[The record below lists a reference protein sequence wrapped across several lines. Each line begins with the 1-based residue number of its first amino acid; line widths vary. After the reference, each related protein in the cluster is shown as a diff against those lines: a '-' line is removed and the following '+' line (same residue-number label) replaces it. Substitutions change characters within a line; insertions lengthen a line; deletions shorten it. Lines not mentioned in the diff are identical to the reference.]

1 MSADR
6 VGFFCVPN
14 FPFDLVAFAAA
25 GYVFVMKIAILGKP
39 FDEETLPFLQALL
52 DDLVARRTE
61 VIIVE
66 SFRTYL
72 DNRLQLPEGIGTF
85 RRGDSLRDVQFVFSI
100 GGDGTLLDTVTYV
113 GALQIPILGIN
124 TGRLGFLATITVERI
139 SQAIDALF
147 KGHFVLEERSLIR
160 VETDPE
166 VFDGINFGLN
176 EFSILKRD
184 TSSMIVV
191 HTYIDGEYLN
201 SYWADGLIVATPTGS
216 TGYSLSCGGPVML
229 PQTNNFIIA
238 PVCPHNLNV
247 RPLIVSDRSVIS
259 FEIEGRSNN
268 FLLSLD
274 SRSVAVDAGIQIAV
288 RRENFAVRLVKLNHV
303 NFLTTLRSK
312 LNWGLDK
319 RNPASILL

>member
-1 MSADR
+1 
-6 VGFFCVPN
+6 
-14 FPFDLVAFAAA
+14 
-25 GYVFVMKIAILGKP
+25 MKIAILGKP
-39 FDEETLPFLQALL
+39 FS
-52 DDLVARRTE
+52 DDLTPAMREMIHELVRRQAE
-61 VIIVE
+61 VSILD
-66 SFRTYL
+66 SFHAYL
-72 DNRLQLPEGIGTF
+72 SERMELPAGITTFNRSNSLQGT
-85 RRGDSLRDVQFVFSI
+85 RFVLSI

-124 TGRLGFLATITVERI
+124 TGRLGFLATISPDKI
-139 SQAIDALF
+139 LPALDSLF
-147 KGHFVLEERSLIR
+147 KGHFVLEDRSLIR
-160 VETDPE
+160 VDTDPDT
-166 VFDGINFGLN
+166 FGSINFGLN

-274 SRSVAVDAGIQIAV
+274 SRSQTVEAGIQIAV
-288 RRENFAVRLVKLNHV
+288 RRENFNARLVKLNHV
-303 NFLTTLRSK
+303 NFLSTLRSK
-312 LNWGLDK
+312 LNWGLDR
-319 RNPASILL
+319 RNPAGIPI

>member
-1 MSADR
+1 
-6 VGFFCVPN
+6 
-14 FPFDLVAFAAA
+14 
-25 GYVFVMKIAILGKP
+25 MKIAIIGKP
-39 FDEETLPFLQALL
+39 LDDSTLPFMQALL
-52 DDLVARRTE
+52 DDLVARQTD
-61 VIIVE
+61 ILIAE
-66 SFRTYL
+66 SFHGSL
-72 DNRLQLPEGIGTF
+72 ASRLRLPENIVVF
-85 RRGDSLRDVQFVFSI
+85 RRGDSLRGVQFVFSI

-113 GALQIPILGIN
+113 GSLQIPILGIN
-124 TGRLGFLATITVERI
+124 TGRLGFLATITPERI
-139 SQAIDALF
+139 AHAIDALY
-147 KGHFVLEERSLIR
+147 KGHFVIEERSLIR

-166 VFDGINFGLN
+166 VFGKINFGLN

-274 SRSVAVDAGIQIAV
+274 SRSVPVEASVQIAV
-288 RRENFAVRLVKLNHV
+288 RRESFGARLVKLNHV
-303 NFLTTLRSK
+303 NFLSTLRSK
-312 LNWGLDK
+312 LNWGLDR
-319 RNPASILL
+319 RNPVGTPL

>member
-1 MSADR
+1 
-6 VGFFCVPN
+6 
-14 FPFDLVAFAAA
+14 
-25 GYVFVMKIAILGKP
+25 MKIAILGKP
-39 FDEETLPFLQALL
+39 FDENQTAFMQEMI
-52 DDLVARRTE
+52 DDLIRRQAE
-61 VIIVE
+61 VSILE
-66 SFRTYL
+66 SFYTYL
-72 DNRLQLPEGIGTF
+72 SQHIQLPTGISTF
-85 RRGDSLRDVQFVFSI
+85 RRGDSLHGTRFVLSI
-100 GGDGTLLDTVTYV
+100 GGDGTLLDTVTHV

-124 TGRLGFLATITVERI
+124 TGRLGFLATISPDKI
-139 SQAIDALF
+139 GPAIDALF
-147 KGHFVLEERSLIR
+147 KGHFVLEDRSLIR
-160 VETDPE
+160 VDTDPDT
-166 VFDGINFGLN
+166 FGDINFGLN

-201 SYWADGLIVATPTGS
+201 SYWADGLIVSTPTGS

-274 SRSVAVDAGIQIAV
+274 SRSSTVEAGIQIAV
-288 RRENFAVRLVKLNHV
+288 RRENFNARLVKLNHV
-303 NFLTTLRSK
+303 NFLSTLRSK
-312 LNWGLDK
+312 LNWGLDR
-319 RNPASILL
+319 RNPAGIPV

>member
-1 MSADR
+1 
-6 VGFFCVPN
+6 
-14 FPFDLVAFAAA
+14 
-25 GYVFVMKIAILGKP
+25 MKIAILGKP
-39 FDEETLPFLQALL
+39 FEDASLPFVQNLL
-52 DDLVARRTE
+52 DDLARRQTD
-61 VIIVE
+61 ILIVE
-66 SFRTYL
+66 SFHSYL
-72 DNRLQLPEGIGTF
+72 TERLQLPTGVSTF
-85 RRGDSLRDVQFVFSI
+85 HRGDSLRGVQFVLSI

-113 GALQIPILGIN
+113 GSLQIPILGIH
-124 TGRLGFLATITVERI
+124 TGRLGFLATVTPDRI
-139 SQAIDALF
+139 AQAMDALF

-160 VETDPE
+160 VETDPDAFGG
-166 VFDGINFGLN
+166 VNFGLN

-201 SYWADGLIVATPTGS
+201 SYWADGLVVATPTGS

-247 RPLIVSDRSVIS
+247 RPLVVSDQSVIS
-259 FEIEGRSNN
+259 FEIEGRSNQ

-274 SRSVAVDAGIQIAV
+274 SRSVAVDAGVQIAV
-288 RRENFAVRLVKLNHV
+288 RRESFNARLVKFNHV
-303 NFLTTLRSK
+303 NFLSTLRSK

-319 RNPASILL
+319 RNPAGIPI

>member
-1 MSADR
+1 
-6 VGFFCVPN
+6 
-14 FPFDLVAFAAA
+14 
-25 GYVFVMKIAILGKP
+25 MKIAILGKP
-39 FDEETLPFLQALL
+39 FSEELTPFMREMVEELTRRQA
-52 DDLVARRTE
+52 E
-61 VIIVE
+61 VCVLE
-66 SFRTYL
+66 SFHTYL
-72 DNRLQLPEGIGTF
+72 SERVDLPEGITTF
-85 RRGDSLRDVQFVFSI
+85 RRGDSLRGMQFVLSI

-124 TGRLGFLATITVERI
+124 TGRLGFLATISPDKI
-139 SQAIDALF
+139 GPALDSLF
-147 KGHFVLEERSLIR
+147 KGHFVLEDRSLIR
-160 VETDPE
+160 VDTDPDT
-166 VFDGINFGLN
+166 FGAINFGLN

-274 SRSVAVDAGIQIAV
+274 SRSETVEAGIQIAV
-288 RRENFAVRLVKLNHV
+288 RRENFNARLVKLNHV
-303 NFLTTLRSK
+303 NFLSTLRSK
-312 LNWGLDK
+312 LNWGLDR
-319 RNPASILL
+319 RNPAGIPI

>member
-1 MSADR
+1 
-6 VGFFCVPN
+6 
-14 FPFDLVAFAAA
+14 
-25 GYVFVMKIAILGKP
+25 MKIAILGKP
-39 FDEETLPFLQALL
+39 FS
-52 DDLVARRTE
+52 DDLTPAMREMINELVRRQAE
-61 VIIVE
+61 VSILE
-66 SFRTYL
+66 SFHAYL
-72 DNRLQLPEGIGTF
+72 SERMELPAGITTFNRSNSLQGT
-85 RRGDSLRDVQFVFSI
+85 RFVLSI

-113 GALQIPILGIN
+113 GSLQIPILGIN
-124 TGRLGFLATITVERI
+124 TGRLGFLATISPDKI
-139 SQAIDALF
+139 LPALDSLF
-147 KGHFVLEERSLIR
+147 KGHFVLEDRSLIR
-160 VETDPE
+160 VDTDPDT
-166 VFDGINFGLN
+166 FGSINFGLN

-274 SRSVAVDAGIQIAV
+274 SRSETVEAGIQIAV
-288 RRENFAVRLVKLNHV
+288 RRENFNARLVKLNHV
-303 NFLTTLRSK
+303 NFLSTLRSK
-312 LNWGLDK
+312 LNWGLDR
-319 RNPASILL
+319 RNPAGIPI